1 MFNYLT
7 SIIMTKP
14 LALKEETKGRY
25 ACLLFDS
32 TMKTVLGTAANEDL
46 FIDIIEF
53 LIPGKH
59 ISSLKLLNKEHHGFA
74 DSEKSVTFDLLC
86 VDKDTGEEF
95 EVEVQNAEEESYR
108 DRMLYYSYFPIR
120 EQLAEKKKRFLKN
133 PKQNRMD
140 YSIKPVY
147 MISLLNF
154 VLEHDSDDA
163 LEDGYISRFEIRNGR
178 NSEILTSSLNFVFV
192 EMDRLPYTKDQYDL
206 CKTRLERFIF
216 SIKYMHTFEA
226 FPEHFKDDPMLEKL
240 ANAAELANLS
250 AGKLKQYEQD
260 MITELDR
267 QLQLEF
273 AEKKGKKEGREEGRE
288 EGRAEGEERK
298 SREIAS
304 RLIEMG
310 MEIPDV
316 SKATGLSMEQLEA
329 LRAK

>member
-1 MFNYLT
+1 
-7 SIIMTKP
+7 MTKQ
-14 LALKEETKGRY
+14 LAPKEETKGRY

-32 TMKTVLGTAANEDL
+32 TMKAVLGTAANEDL
-46 FIDIIEF
+46 FIDIIEL

-59 ISSLKLLNKEHHGFA
+59 ISSLKLLNKEYHGFA

-120 EQLAEKKKRFLKN
+120 EQLAEKRKRFLKN
-133 PKQNRMD
+133 PKQNKMD

-154 VLEHDSDDA
+154 ALRHDSEDA
-163 LEDGYISRFEIRNGR
+163 LEDEYISRFELRNVR
-178 NSEILTSSLNFVFV
+178 NSETFTRSMNFVFV
-192 EMDRLPYTKDQYDL
+192 EMDRLPYTKDQYDQ
-206 CKTRLERFIF
+206 CRTRLERLIF
-216 SIKYMHTFEA
+216 SIKYMHTFEE
-226 FPEHFKDDPMLEKL
+226 FPEHFREDPMLEKL

-250 AGKLKQYEQD
+250 ASKLKQYEQA

-273 AEKKGKKEGREEGRE
+273 AEKKGKEEVARNMLGKGLDPE
-288 EGRAEGEERK
+288 LIAEC
-298 SREIAS
+298 
-304 RLIEMG
+304 
-310 MEIPDV
+310 
-316 SKATGLSMEQLEA
+316 TGLSEQAIIA
-329 LRAK
+329 LRQ

>member
-1 MFNYLT
+1 
-7 SIIMTKP
+7 MTKP
-14 LALKEETKGRY
+14 LVSKEETKGRY

-53 LIPGKH
+53 LIPGKL

-120 EQLAEKKKRFLKN
+120 EQLAEKRKRFLKN

-147 MISLLNF
+147 LISLLNF
-154 VLEHDSDDA
+154 ALKHDSDDA
-163 LEDGYISRFEIRNGR
+163 LEEDYISRFEIRNGR
-178 NSEILTSSLNFVFV
+178 NSEVLTRSLNFVFV
-192 EMDRLPYTKDQYDL
+192 EMDRLTYMKDQYDL
-206 CKTRLERFIF
+206 CKTRLERLIF
-216 SIKYMHTFEA
+216 SIKYMHTFEE
-226 FPEHFKDDPMLEKL
+226 FPEHFREDPMLEKL
-240 ANAAELANLS
+240 ANAAELANLP
-250 AGKLKQYEQD
+250 AGKLKQYEQA

-273 AEKKGKKEGREEGRE
+273 AEKKGKEEVARNMLAKDLDPGLV
-288 EGRAEGEERK
+288 AECTGLTAA
-298 SREIAS
+298 EIAS
-304 RLIEMG
+304 LAQ
-310 MEIPDV
+310 
-316 SKATGLSMEQLEA
+316 SGLA
-329 LRAK
+329 G

>member
-1 MFNYLT
+1 
-7 SIIMTKP
+7 
-14 LALKEETKGRY
+14 
-25 ACLLFDS
+25 
-32 TMKTVLGTAANEDL
+32 
-46 FIDIIEF
+46 
-53 LIPGKH
+53 
-59 ISSLKLLNKEHHGFA
+59 
-74 DSEKSVTFDLLC
+74 
-86 VDKDTGEEF
+86 
-95 EVEVQNAEEESYR
+95 
-108 DRMLYYSYFPIR
+108 
-120 EQLAEKKKRFLKN
+120 
-133 PKQNRMD
+133 
-140 YSIKPVY
+140 
-147 MISLLNF
+147 
-154 VLEHDSDDA
+154 
-163 LEDGYISRFEIRNGR
+163 
-178 NSEILTSSLNFVFV
+178 
-192 EMDRLPYTKDQYDL
+192 
-206 CKTRLERFIF
+206 
-216 SIKYMHTFEA
+216 
-226 FPEHFKDDPMLEKL
+226 MLEKL

>member
-1 MFNYLT
+1 
-7 SIIMTKP
+7 MTKP
-14 LALKEETKGRY
+14 LASREETKGRY
-25 ACLLFDS
+25 ACLIFDS
-32 TMKTVLGTAANEDL
+32 TMKTVLGTSANEDL

-108 DRMLYYSYFPIR
+108 DRMLYYSYFPIK
-120 EQLAEKKKRFLKN
+120 EQLAEKRKRFLKN
-133 PKQNRMD
+133 PKQNKMD

-154 VLEHDSDDA
+154 ALEHDSDDA
-163 LEDGYISRFEIRNGR
+163 LEGNFISRFELRNER
-178 NSEILTSSLNFVFV
+178 NYEVLTHSLHFVFV
-192 EMDRLPYTKDQYDL
+192 EMGRLPYTKDQYDL
-206 CKTRLERFIF
+206 CKTRLECFIF
-216 SIKYMHTFEA
+216 ALKYMHTFEE
-226 FPEHFKDDPMLEKL
+226 FPERFKKDPMLERL

-250 AGKLKQYEQD
+250 ASKLKQYEQA

-273 AEKKGKKEGREEGRE
+273 AEKKGREEGKE
-288 EGRAEGEERK
+288 
-298 SREIAS
+298 EIA
-304 RLIEMG
+304 RRMLADG
-310 MEIPDV
+310 MDIV
-316 SKATGLSMEQLEA
+316 LVARYSGLTEEA
-329 LRAK
+329 IAKL